1 MESHE
6 AGAHKIGL
14 TAGETA
20 RIGRSCCGPTSQC
33 CGDSEQTDREARL
46 HPVPASSRGHP
57 KGETMTVTDE
67 RVFFPEKMSER
78 VSPETLALFSDPQW
92 IGEGC
97 TAQMHVA
104 HLMAVELTERR
115 ARDAPITELTGLR
128 ERLEFIANNTTT
140 TIPEEIEAVCDLAAT
155 AVKELA
161 ERRERERWMEDELV
175 SIAETVQPVDDEDTG
190 LRSYMVIN
198 IRRIIEVDQEKW
210 LELMQRVRDRKPL
223 PEPPDA

>member
-1 MESHE
+1 MS
-6 AGAHKIGL
+6 
-14 TAGETA
+14 
-20 RIGRSCCGPTSQC
+20 
-33 CGDSEQTDREARL
+33 
-46 HPVPASSRGHP
+46 
-57 KGETMTVTDE
+57 DE
-67 RVFFPEKMSER
+67 RVSDEILREIAEIGQSDEPDDA
-78 VSPETLALFSDPQW
+78 LALLNEH
-92 IGEGC
+92 G
-97 TAQMHVA
+97 VN
-104 HLMAVELTERR
+104 MARELTERR
-115 ARDAPITELTGLR
+115 ECDAPITELTGLR
-128 ERLEFIANNTTT
+128 ERLEFITNNTTT